1 MDSLENS
8 EKMSLKTMG
17 FCLNSL
23 SLGEDW
29 WQAVNAIYYKAGVH
43 FHVVYSEYDK

>member
-1 MDSLENS
+1 MKILLFVLIILILVGKNLDMDSLENS

-23 SLGEDW
+23 SLGED
-29 WQAVNAIYYKAGVH
+29 
-43 FHVVYSEYDK
+43 